1 MISPEAHSE
10 PVKMKCFAK
19 IVNDLTIFAKHSILD
34 VERALNTLLIQVP
47 LKIISKSWH
56 IKNGIAKTQKIQ
68 IMKTGLCNN
77 IKMTLSHRRCSV
89 KTLALKSFA
98 KFIGKH
104 LCFGDSNTGVFL

>member
-1 MISPEAHSE
+1 MS
-10 PVKMKCFAK
+10 
-19 IVNDLTIFAKHSILD
+19 
-34 VERALNTLLIQVP
+34 ERALNTLLIQLP